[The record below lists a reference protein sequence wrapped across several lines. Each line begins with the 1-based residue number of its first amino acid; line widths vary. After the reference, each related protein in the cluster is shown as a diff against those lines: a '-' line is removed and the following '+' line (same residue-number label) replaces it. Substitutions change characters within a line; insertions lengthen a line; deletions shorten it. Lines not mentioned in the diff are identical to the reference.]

1 LVHDVVVA
9 LFHCRWDYLK
19 FCIYLEHKDKSDYTG
34 PETYLAKCIEED
46 SLAWIPT
53 GKAACLPAEE
63 DLSVQEQ
70 QSRLEDSVKGLDQ
83 RQQSQFKELEGRF
96 DRLEQ
101 MLGDIASEKASA
113 SASAAPRAAALAR
126 AYST

>member
-1 LVHDVVVA
+1 
-9 LFHCRWDYLK
+9 LK

-34 PETYLAKCIEED
+34 PESYLAKCIEED

-70 QSRLEDSVKGLDQ
+70 QSRLEDSVKVLDQ
-83 RQQSQFKELEGRF
+83 RQQGQFKELESRF
-96 DRLEQ
+96 DRLEL
-101 MLGDIASEKASA
+101 MLGDMATKDKAQAAS
-113 SASAAPRAAALAR
+113 
-126 AYST
+126 T